1 MVVSMKSIPMNTI
14 NTDLMNEF
22 YLLQASRSNEKY
34 LELLD
39 DHVYSPIQRANTYV
53 SALVRKRGDML
64 MHMDARVN
72 RTLRRFKKRYL
83 KF

>member
-1 MVVSMKSIPMNTI
+1 MNTI
-14 NTDLMNEF
+14 NPDLMNEF

-39 DHVYSPIQRANTYV
+39 DHLYSPIQKANTYM
-53 SALVRKRGDML
+53 SALVSKRGDML
-64 MHMDARVN
+64 MQMESRVN
-72 RTLRRFKKRYL
+72 RTLRRLKKRYL

>member
-1 MVVSMKSIPMNTI
+1 MT

-34 LELLD
+34 LEIVN
-39 DHVYSPIQRANTYV
+39 DHLYSPIRNANTYMSAWV
-53 SALVRKRGDML
+53 SKRGAML
-64 MHMDARVN
+64 MHMESRVN
-72 RTLRRFKKRYL
+72 RSLRRLKRRYL

>member
-1 MVVSMKSIPMNTI
+1 MNTI
-14 NTDLMNEF
+14 NTDLVNEF

-39 DHVYSPIQRANTYV
+39 DHVYTPIKKANTYM
-53 SALVRKRGDML
+53 SALVSKRGDML
-64 MHMDARVN
+64 INLESRVN
-72 RTLRRFKKRYL
+72 RTLRRLKKRYL

>member
-1 MVVSMKSIPMNTI
+1 MNTI
-14 NTDLMNEF
+14 STDLMNEF

-39 DHVYSPIQRANTYV
+39 DHVYAPIKKANTYM
-53 SALVRKRGDML
+53 SALVSKRGAML
-64 MHMDARVN
+64 MHMESRVN
-72 RTLRRFKKRYL
+72 RTLRRLKKRYF

>member
-1 MVVSMKSIPMNTI
+1 MNTI
-14 NTDLMNEF
+14 NTDLINEF

-39 DHVYSPIQRANTYV
+39 DHLYTPIQKANTYV
-53 SALVRKRGDML
+53 SALVTKRGDML

>member
-1 MVVSMKSIPMNTI
+1 MNMI

-22 YLLQASRSNEKY
+22 YLLQTSRSNEKY

-39 DHVYSPIQRANTYV
+39 DHVYSPINKANTSMSAWV
-53 SALVRKRGDML
+53 SKRGDML
-64 MHMDARVN
+64 MHLESRVN
-72 RTLRRFKKRYL
+72 RSLKRLKKRYL

>member
-1 MVVSMKSIPMNTI
+1 MNTI

-39 DHVYSPIQRANTYV
+39 DHVYTPIKNANTYM
-53 SALVRKRGDML
+53 SALVSKRGDML
-64 MHMDARVN
+64 INLESRVN
-72 RTLRRFKKRYL
+72 RSLRRLKKRYL

>member
-1 MVVSMKSIPMNTI
+1 MNTI
-14 NTDLMNEF
+14 NPDLMNEF

-39 DHVYSPIQRANTYV
+39 DHLYSPIQKANTYM
-53 SALVRKRGDML
+53 SALVCKRGDML
-64 MHMDARVN
+64 MQMESRVN
-72 RTLRRFKKRYL
+72 RTLRRLKKRYL

>member
-1 MVVSMKSIPMNTI
+1 MT

-34 LELLD
+34 LENED
-39 DHVYSPIQRANTYV
+39 DHLYTPINDVNTYM
-53 SALVRKRGDML
+53 SAWVTQRSTML
-64 MHMDARVN
+64 MR
-72 RTLRRFKKRYL
+72 LERRLNISIRRMKSRYL

>member
-1 MVVSMKSIPMNTI
+1 MNTI
-14 NTDLMNEF
+14 NPDLMNEF

-39 DHVYSPIQRANTYV
+39 DHLYSPIKKANTYM
-53 SALVRKRGDML
+53 SALVSKRGDML
-64 MHMDARVN
+64 IQMESRVN